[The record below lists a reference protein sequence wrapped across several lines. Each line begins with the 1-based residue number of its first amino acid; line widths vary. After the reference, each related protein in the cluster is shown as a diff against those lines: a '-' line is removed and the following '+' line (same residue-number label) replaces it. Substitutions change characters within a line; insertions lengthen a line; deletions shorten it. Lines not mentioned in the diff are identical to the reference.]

1 MAVTTNTSSIDDPI
15 TIKKY
20 ANRRLYNTATSS
32 YVTLDH
38 LCSMVK
44 EGKEFQVVDAK
55 TGEDITRSVLTQ
67 IIFEE
72 ENKGPNL
79 LPIQFLRQ
87 LIKFYGNNMEAFL
100 PSYLELSMEQFT
112 SHQEQLRENLVGNLG
127 GGQSFGQLEDHIRQ
141 NMAIFE
147 RSLRM
152 FSPFSVTPQEDE
164 AEDLETD
171 APVSENGEKE
181 DDEKKD
187 INKLKDQL
195 AIIQA
200 KLEELSRKS

>member
-1 MAVTTNTSSIDDPI
+1 MAVTTNTSSSDDPI

-38 LCSMVK
+38 LCTMVK
-44 EGKEFQVVDAK
+44 DGKEFQVVDAK

-79 LPIQFLRQ
+79 LPVQFLRQ
-87 LIKFYGNNMEAFL
+87 LIKFYGNNMEKFL

-112 SHQEQLRENLVGNLG
+112 RHQEQFSEKVVGAFG
-127 GGQSFGQLEDHIRQ
+127 GAQSLGQLEEQIRQ
-141 NMAIFE
+141 NMDVFE
-147 RSLRM
+147 QSLRM
-152 FSPFSVTPQEDE
+152 FSPFSATPQEGE
-164 AEDLETD
+164 TEDLQKD
-171 APVSENGEKE
+171 APVSKDNDKEEING
-181 DDEKKD
+181 
-187 INKLKDQL
+187 LKDQL
-195 AIIQA
+195 ADIQA
-200 KLEELSRKS
+200 KLEELSRKT